1 MKNFYITTPIYYVND
16 APHIGHSYTTVLA
29 DILTRFHKLIGYQTF
44 FLTGTDEHGQKVQQA
59 AAKRQV
65 DPQTHVDEYNLRFK
79 NLWNKMDINYDY
91 FFEQQMQTTSN
102 LSENAYKSFGIKVK
116 FTPKNTKVGILSV
129 KNAFLV
135 KKNLSIART
144 PSVDALSNG

>member
-91 FFEQQMQTTSN
+91 FIRTTDADHKQFVREC
-102 LSENAYKSFGIKVK
+102 LQKLWDKSEIYSKEYEGDRKSV
-116 FTPKNTKVGILSV
+116 V
-129 KNAFLV
+129 
-135 KKNLSIART
+135 
-144 PSVDALSNG
+144 